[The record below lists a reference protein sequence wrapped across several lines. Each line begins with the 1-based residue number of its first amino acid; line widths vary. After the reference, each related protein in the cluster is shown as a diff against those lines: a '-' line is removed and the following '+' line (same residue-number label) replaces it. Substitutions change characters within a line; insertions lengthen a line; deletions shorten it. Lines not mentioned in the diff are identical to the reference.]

1 MPLEQRIIS
10 PIHVCRGAIPI
21 DERGQPVA
29 QVANDLEC
37 VTNGSLANVIRQ
49 LSSLSKHAD
58 DLFGALFQEASG
70 LVHRTNQLQQRVER
84 LAVRVTKL
92 DSTVEEVSLQDI
104 TQRKAFKSTIQY
116 DQQVVSRESM
126 PAAMKEMYA
135 ACDPPPP
142 LGNLNCYRDD
152 GKDGL
157 KFYTD
162 PTYFFELWR
171 QEMLRDTQKIKQD
184 RVGRKQNT
192 SQDRDGRKKDSKK
205 VRQPS
210 STQEKMRAKAAQNE
224 IHLHQGVPGSG
235 TTLCTTGMAIGGHMG
250 HHAHEAPH
258 FPTNLPP
265 PVEIYGTPVIN
276 PCSGGNPTTSLLPPV
291 PTTTTQVPPAVVS
304 SHQQYFPSPPPP
316 LQQQQQQLYTQQQH
330 HHNSPPLPHAGA
342 GSTSQTSQALPA
354 SQQQH
359 MGPTQSSPAPPP
371 LTSSPPRQAAAT
383 HQQQQHSSSAANGA
397 PPPPP
402 PSVVAGPG
410 GYSPPRPNIAPPAPP
425 AAPGGAG
432 TAAVPLTPTRRPS
445 LPPPPPPETEDLPPP
460 PPPTPPPM
468 PMPPPPPPLPCATG
482 MPPPSSLANG
492 TVAAGDVDSGNPVKP
507 PILPAMNGAMNG
519 SLPPPPPILNLTQTL
534 SDVRLK
540 PVPPK
545 EMASHVT
552 DARSDLLAAI
562 REGIKLR
569 RVENNKAKES
579 EKNVQPRDVASI
591 LARRVAL
598 EYSDS
603 ESESDEGDSEWD
615 NAETDC

>member
-10 PIHVCRGAIPI
+10 PVHVCRGAIPT
-21 DERGQPVA
+21 DDHGQPLA

-37 VTNGSLANVIRQ
+37 VTNGTLANIIRQ

-58 DLFGALFQEASG
+58 DLFGALFIEASG
-70 LVHRTNQLQQRVER
+70 FVNRTNQLQQRVER

-126 PAAMKEMYA
+126 PAAMKEMYET
-135 ACDPPPP
+135 CDPPPP
-142 LGNLNCYRDD
+142 LDNLNCYRDD

-184 RVGRKQNT
+184 RVGRKLNT

-205 VRQPS
+205 MRQPS
-210 STQEKMRAKAAQNE
+210 STQEKLRMKAAQNE
-224 IHLHQGVPGSG
+224 IHLHH
-235 TTLCTTGMAIGGHMG
+235 TGHVT
-250 HHAHEAPH
+250 HHQYHHHPDPH

-265 PVEIYGTPVIN
+265 PVEIYGTPIIN
-276 PCSGGNPTTSLLPPV
+276 
-291 PTTTTQVPPAVVS
+291 
-304 SHQQYFPSPPPP
+304 PPPP
-316 LQQQQQQLYTQQQH
+316 ATPLPPAPQQGYLPLPPAH
-330 HHNSPPLPHAGA
+330 SSPPHQNQPPPP
-342 GSTSQTSQALPA
+342 PA
-354 SQQQH
+354 S
-359 MGPTQSSPAPPP
+359 
-371 LTSSPPRQAAAT
+371 LTSSPPHHTAIP
-383 HQQQQHSSSAANGA
+383 NGV

-402 PSVVAGPG
+402 PN
-410 GYSPPRPNIAPPAPP
+410 YSPSRPNIAPPAPP
-425 AAPGGAG
+425 AA
-432 TAAVPLTPTRRPS
+432 AATPSTPTRRPS

-460 PPPTPPPM
+460 PPPTPPPD
-468 PMPPPPPPLPCATG
+468 ASS
-482 MPPPSSLANG
+482 PSSHALDDDEWRRA
-492 TVAAGDVDSGNPVKP
+492 
-507 PILPAMNGAMNG
+507 
-519 SLPPPPPILNLTQTL
+519 SLSQSI
-534 SDVRLK
+534 SEVRLK
-540 PVPPK
+540 PVPAQKLSP
-545 EMASHVT
+545 VT

-569 RVENNKAKES
+569 RVEDNKAKEV
-579 EKNVQPRDVASI
+579 EKNVQPCDVASI
-591 LARRVAL
+591 LARRVAI

-603 ESESDEGDSEWD
+603 ESESEEGDSEWD

>member
-10 PIHVCRGAIPI
+10 PVHVCRGAIPT
-21 DERGQPVA
+21 DERGQPLA

-70 LVHRTNQLQQRVER
+70 LVRRTNQLQ
-84 LAVRVTKL
+84 
-92 DSTVEEVSLQDI
+92 
-104 TQRKAFKSTIQY
+104 
-116 DQQVVSRESM
+116 VVCRESM

-184 RVGRKQNT
+184 RVGRKLNT

-205 VRQPS
+205 QVRQPS

-224 IHLHQGVPGSG
+224 IHLHQGAPVSGGTLGSTG
-235 TTLCTTGMAIGGHMG
+235 TGIGHMG
-250 HHAHEAPH
+250 HHTHEAPQ

-276 PCSGGNPTTSLLPPV
+276 PSGGGGQTTPLPP
-291 PTTTTQVPPAVVS
+291 PAPMTQTQSAGAS
-304 SHQQYFPSPPPP
+304 MHQEHHQYFSSPPPVQQQQQHQNSPTVPHGASISTPQPNEFP
-316 LQQQQQQLYTQQQH
+316 LSQQTQLHQQQHLISSTQPPPPRSPLTSSPLHHPTPAHNPQQQQQQPMTTP
-330 HHNSPPLPHAGA
+330 SGV
-342 GSTSQTSQALPA
+342 
-354 SQQQH
+354 
-359 MGPTQSSPAPPP
+359 
-371 LTSSPPRQAAAT
+371 
-383 HQQQQHSSSAANGA
+383 

-402 PSVVAGPG
+402 PSIVAVPG
-410 GYSPPRPNIAPPAPP
+410 GYSSSRPTIAPPAPP
-425 AAPGGAG
+425 SSGVSVLPS
-432 TAAVPLTPTRRPS
+432 TPTRRPS
-445 LPPPPPPETEDLPPP
+445 LPPPPPPEAEDLPPP

-468 PMPPPPPPLPCATG
+468 PMPPPPPPLPGATG
-482 MPPPSSLANG
+482 LSPILLLANG
-492 TVAAGDVDSGNPVKP
+492 TTTADIDADSVKASTP
-507 PILPAMNGAMNG
+507 PTTNGPLNG
-519 SLPPPPPILNLTQTL
+519 TLPPLPILNLTQSL
-534 SDVRLK
+534 NEVRLK

-545 EMASHVT
+545 EKASPAT

-569 RVENNKAKES
+569 RVEDNKAKET